1 MCLEPGPQEAAVTH
15 AQHQECC
22 SIIRLNSRGVELSS
36 LRTTIS
42 IWVNKILHTIFVKFS
57 KFHKLGQ

>member
-1 MCLEPGPQEAAVTH
+1 MPRTRAPRSSCHSCTAPGMLLH
-15 AQHQECC
+15 HQTQFW
-22 SIIRLNSRGVELSS
+22 GVELSN